1 MTNNKNRLGNGMNIY
16 DDSMRRYIADVM
28 QRKVDGNWFSERVIK
43 RLPVR
48 QAFRLTEKLEQEQDD
63 SSSTVGHERALEITH
78 YPHVIRAN
86 SDIFADL
93 CSRNSSNVAKHG
105 GLPLTWMHEIADWR
119 NVHAHPPPDDLRIED
134 VDRVLDAMTR
144 VLSLCDQAAAKQ
156 VRQLVSA
163 SVGPKKVLVRRATR
177 PNVQLTAAQLEHKK
191 HNERGRSLSLST
203 KKQDGIS
210 RSSSVQG

>member
-28 QRKVDGNWFSERVIK
+28 QRKVDGNWFSERVIE
-43 RLPVR
+43 RFPDR
-48 QAFRLTEKLEQEQDD
+48 QVFRLTEKLEQEQDD
-63 SSSTVGHERALEITH
+63 SSSTVGHERALEITD

-134 VDRVLDAMTR
+134 VDRVLDAMIR

-163 SVGPKKVLVRRATR
+163 SVGPKKVLVRKATR
-177 PNVQLTAAQLEHKK
+177 PNVQLTAAQLEPKISDSEPECRKK
-191 HNERGRSLSLST
+191 
-203 KKQDGIS
+203 
-210 RSSSVQG
+210 SS